1 VKLLKNC
8 LLHVLGGLAI
18 AIPISS
24 SHGQSGGSPAAAGL
38 PNWAFIWDPNVK
50 VPPPDDKP
58 HSLPGSSASYSWKQ
72 ARDLFVAPDW
82 HPGDHGPMPDIVA
95 NGRKPDVRACGSCH
109 RAEGTGG
116 PENANLAGLP
126 VSYFVQQ
133 IADFK
138 SGARKMSGPDR
149 PSTGFMMTSVKGMTD
164 AEALIA
170 AEYFAALKP
179 RRNIKVVEAETIPK
193 TGEARLFFTKSP
205 GGGTEPLGRR
215 IVEFPDNEEQFELRD
230 SHSTF
235 TAYVPVGSLARGKT
249 LAETGGSGATVAC
262 GTCHGPALKGMGP
275 IPRIAG
281 RSPTYIVRQLYEFK
295 TGGRSAAASA
305 LMKQA
310 VEKLSPEDIIA
321 LAAYV
326 VLDCNPPLSLWRRRF

>member
-1 VKLLKNC
+1 MKAFKIS
-8 LLHVLGGLAI
+8 LLHALGLLAI
-18 AIPISS
+18 AMSS
-24 SHGQSGGSPAAAGL
+24 NSHAQSSGSPAAPSSDGL
-38 PNWAFIWDPNVK
+38 PNWAFVWDPTVK

-58 HSLPGSSASYSWKQ
+58 NSLAGSSASYSWKQ

-82 HPGDHGPMPDIVA
+82 HPADHGPMPDIVA

-116 PENANLAGLP
+116 PESANLAGLP
-126 VSYFVQQ
+126 VSYLVQQ

-138 SGARKMSGPDR
+138 SGARKMSGPDS
-149 PSTGFMMTSVKGMTD
+149 PAKTFMMSSVKAVTD
-164 AEALIA
+164 AEALA
-170 AEYFAALKP
+170 AAQYFSALKP
-179 RRNIKVVEAETIPK
+179 TRNVKVVEAEMIPK
-193 TGEARLFFTKSP
+193 IGEARMFFSKSP

-215 IVEFPDNEEQFELRD
+215 IVEFPDNDEQYELRD

-235 TAYVPVGSLARGKT
+235 TAYVPVGSLAKGGT
-249 LAETGGSGATVAC
+249 LAKTGGAGTTLAC
-262 GTCHGPALKGMGP
+262 GVCHGSALEGVGP

-295 TGGRSAAASA
+295 TGGRSAGAGA
-305 LMKQA
+305 LMKQV
-310 VEKLSPEDIIA
+310 VERLSPEDIIA

-326 VLDCNPPLSLWRRRF
+326 GSLEP

>member
-1 VKLLKNC
+1 MKRLNNC
-8 LLHVLGGLAI
+8 LLYPLGVLVI
-18 AIPISS
+18 AISGS
-24 SHGQSGGSPAAAGL
+24 CHAQSGGSPAAPAVEAL
-38 PNWAFIWDPNVK
+38 PNWAFVWDPNVK

-58 HSLPGSSASYSWKQ
+58 NSLPGSTAGYSWKQ

-82 HPGDHGPMPDIVA
+82 YPSDHEPMPDIVA

-126 VSYFVQQ
+126 VSYLVQQ
-133 IADFK
+133 MADFK
-138 SGARKMSGPDR
+138 NGARKMSGPDS
-149 PSTGFMMTSVKGMTD
+149 PAKTFMMSSVKVVTD
-164 AEALIA
+164 AEALVA
-170 AEYFAALKP
+170 AQYFSAMKP
-179 RRNIKVVEAETIPK
+179 KRNVKVVEAETIPK
-193 TGEARLFFTKSP
+193 IGEARMFFTKSP

-215 IVEFPDNEEQFELRD
+215 IVEFPDNEEQYELRD
-230 SHSTF
+230 THSTF
-235 TAYVPVGSLARGKT
+235 TAYVPVGSMAKGET
-249 LAETGGSGATVAC
+249 LAKTGGSATTLVC
-262 GTCHGPALKGMGP
+262 GICHGPALTGVGP

-295 TGGRSAAASA
+295 TGGRSAGASA
-305 LMKQA
+305 LMKQV

-326 VLDCNPPLSLWRRRF
+326 GSLEP

>member
-1 VKLLKNC
+1 MKMLKS
-8 LLHVLGGLAI
+8 VLRCALVVLAI
-18 AIPISS
+18 AIPVRSN
-24 SHGQSGGSPAAAGL
+24 HAQVGASPATPGATGL
-38 PNWAFIWDPNVK
+38 PNWAFIWDPSVK

-58 HSLPGSSASYSWKQ
+58 ISLSGSGASYSWKQ

-82 HPGDHGPMPDIVA
+82 HPADHGPMPDIVA
-95 NGRKPDVRACGSCH
+95 IGRKPDVRACGSCH

-116 PENANLAGLP
+116 PENASLAGLP

-138 SGARKMSGPDR
+138 SGARRTSGPVR
-149 PSTGFMMTSVKGMTD
+149 SSTTIMTNSVIGMTD
-164 AEALIA
+164 AEILA
-170 AEYFAALKP
+170 AAQYFSALKP
-179 RRNIKVVEAETIPK
+179 KRNVKVVEVETISK
-193 TGEARLFFTKSP
+193 IGEARLFFTKSP

-230 SHSTF
+230 THSTF
-235 TAYVPVGSLARGKT
+235 TAYVPVGSVARGEA
-249 LAETGGSGATVAC
+249 LAKTGGSGTTLAC
-262 GTCHGPALKGMGP
+262 AICHGPALKGVGP
-275 IPRIAG
+275 IPTIAG

-295 TGGRSAAASA
+295 TGGRSAGASA

-310 VEKLSPEDIIA
+310 VERLSPEDIIA

-326 VLDCNPPLSLWRRRF
+326 GSLEP

>member
-1 VKLLKNC
+1 VKTLKNA
-8 LLHVLGGLAI
+8 LLYALGVLAI
-18 AIPISS
+18 AISGS
-24 SHGQSGGSPAAAGL
+24 SHAQSGGSPAAPAADGL

-82 HPGDHGPMPDIVA
+82 HLGDHGPMPDIVA

-126 VSYFVQQ
+126 ISYFVQQ

-149 PSTGFMMTSVKGMTD
+149 PSISLMMGSVKGMTD
-164 AEALIA
+164 AEALA
-170 AEYFAALKP
+170 AAQYFSALKP
-179 RRNIKVVEAETIPK
+179 RRNVKVVEAGTIPK

-235 TAYVPVGSLARGKT
+235 TAYVPVGSVAKGEALAK
-249 LAETGGSGATVAC
+249 TGGSGTTLAC
-262 GTCHGPALKGMGP
+262 GICHGPALKGVGP
-275 IPRIAG
+275 IPPIAG

-295 TGGRSAAASA
+295 TGGRSAGASA

-326 VLDCNPPLSLWRRRF
+326 GSLEP

>member
-1 VKLLKNC
+1 VKKFKRI
-8 LLHVLGGLAI
+8 LHHALGVLAI
-18 AIPISS
+18 ATSISVYA
-24 SHGQSGGSPAAAGL
+24 QTGSPPAAPAGDGL

-82 HPGDHGPMPDIVA
+82 HPADHGPMPDIVA

-126 VSYFVQQ
+126 ISYFVQQ

-138 SGARKMSGPDR
+138 SGARKMSGPVR
-149 PSTGFMMTSVKGMTD
+149 PATTLMLGSVKNMTEV
-164 AEALIA
+164 EALA
-170 AEYFAALKP
+170 AAQYFSALKP
-179 RRNIKVVEAETIPK
+179 KRIVKVVEAETIPK
-193 TGEARLFFTKSP
+193 IGEARLFFTKSP
-205 GGGTEPLGRR
+205 DGGTESLGRR

-230 SHSTF
+230 SRSTF
-235 TAYVPVGSLARGKT
+235 TAYVPVGSMARGEA
-249 LAETGGSGATVAC
+249 LAKTGGSGTTLAC
-262 GTCHGPALKGMGP
+262 GICHGPELKGVGP
-275 IPRIAG
+275 IPQIAG

-295 TGGRSAAASA
+295 TGGRSAGAGA

-326 VLDCNPPLSLWRRRF
+326 GSLEP

>member
-1 VKLLKNC
+1 MNSISKRMFASLAGVAFC
-8 LLHVLGGLAI
+8 SLAI
-18 AIPISS
+18 QGLHA
-24 SHGQSGGSPAAAGL
+24 QSGGSPAAPAADAL

-82 HPGDHGPMPDIVA
+82 HPADHGPMPDIVA

-138 SGARKMSGPDR
+138 SGARKMSGPNR
-149 PSTGFMMTSVKGMTD
+149 PSTSLMMVSVKAMTD
-164 AEALIA
+164 AEVLAA

-179 RRNIKVVEAETIPK
+179 KRNVKVVEADTIPK

-215 IVEFPDNEEQFELRD
+215 IVEIPDNEEQFELRD
-230 SHSTF
+230 SAATF
-235 TAYVPVGSLARGKT
+235 TAYVPVGSVARGEA
-249 LAETGGSGATVAC
+249 LAKTGGAGTTVAC
-262 GTCHGPALKGMGP
+262 GICHGPALQGVGP
-275 IPRIAG
+275 IPPIAG

-295 TGGRSAAASA
+295 TGGRSAGANA
-305 LMKQA
+305 LMKQV
-310 VEKLSPEDIIA
+310 VEKLSQEDIIA

-326 VLDCNPPLSLWRRRF
+326 GSQEP

>member
-1 VKLLKNC
+1 MKALKNC
-8 LLHVLGGLAI
+8 LLHALGVLAI
-18 AIPISS
+18 AISSS
-24 SHGQSGGSPAAAGL
+24 SHAQSGGSPAAPAADGL

-58 HSLPGSSASYSWKQ
+58 NSLPGSSATYSWKQ

-82 HPGDHGPMPDIVA
+82 HPSDHEPMPDIVA

-126 VSYFVQQ
+126 VSYLVQQ

-138 SGARKMSGPDR
+138 SGARKMSGPER
-149 PSTGFMMTSVKGMTD
+149 PSTTFMLGSVKGMTD
-164 AEALIA
+164 AEVLVA
-170 AEYFAALKP
+170 AQYFSALKP
-179 RRNIKVVEAETIPK
+179 RRNLKVVETETIPK
-193 TGEARLFFTKSP
+193 IGEARLFFTKSP
-205 GGGTEPLGRR
+205 GAGAEPLGRR
-215 IVEFPDNEEQFELRD
+215 IVEFPDNEGQFELRD
-230 SHSTF
+230 THSTF
-235 TAYVPVGSLARGKT
+235 TAYVPVGSVAKGET
-249 LAETGGSGATVAC
+249 LAKTGGSGTTLAC
-262 GTCHGPALKGMGP
+262 GTCHGPALTGVGP

-295 TGGRSAAASA
+295 TGGRSAGASA
-305 LMKQA
+305 LMKQV

-326 VLDCNPPLSLWRRRF
+326 GFLEP

>member
-1 VKLLKNC
+1 MKALKSH
-8 LLHVLGGLAI
+8 LLHALGLLTI
-18 AIPISS
+18 AVSGSS
-24 SHGQSGGSPAAAGL
+24 YAQSGVSPAAPAADAL
-38 PNWAFIWDPNVK
+38 PNWAFIWDPTVK

-58 HSLPGSSASYSWKQ
+58 NSLPGSSASYSWRQ

-82 HPGDHGPMPDIVA
+82 HPGNHGPMPDIVA
-95 NGRKPDVRACGSCH
+95 SGRKPDVRACGSCH

-126 VSYFVQQ
+126 VNYFVQQ

-149 PSTGFMMTSVKGMTD
+149 PSVSLMLGSVKGMTD
-164 AEALIA
+164 AEILA
-170 AEYFAALKP
+170 AAQYFAALKP
-179 RRNIKVVEAETIPK
+179 KRNIKVVEAGTIPK
-193 TGEARLFFTKSP
+193 IGEARLFFTKSP

-230 SHSTF
+230 SNSTF
-235 TAYVPVGSLARGKT
+235 TAYVPAGSVARGEA
-249 LAETGGSGATVAC
+249 LATTGGAGTTVAC
-262 GTCHGPALKGMGP
+262 GTCHGPALKGVGP
-275 IPRIAG
+275 IPPIAG

-295 TGGRSAAASA
+295 TGGRASSSGA

-310 VEKLSPEDIIA
+310 VEKLSPDDIIA

-326 VLDCNPPLSLWRRRF
+326 GSLEP